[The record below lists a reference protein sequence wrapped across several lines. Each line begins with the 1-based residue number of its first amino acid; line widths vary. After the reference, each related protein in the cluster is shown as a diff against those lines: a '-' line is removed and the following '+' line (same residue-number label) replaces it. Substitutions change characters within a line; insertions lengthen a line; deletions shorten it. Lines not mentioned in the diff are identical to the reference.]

1 VRVGVFGGTFNPVHL
16 GHLRAAEEVRE
27 ALSLER
33 VLFVPA
39 RVPPHKGG
47 EPVAPADVRL
57 ELVTRAVGGN
67 PGFGV
72 SDLELRREGP
82 SYSVDTL
89 TELQEGAA
97 GEGELWFLMGADAYR
112 EVHTWHRY
120 AELFR
125 LANVAVMRRP
135 PGAGPLVAPR
145 GLAGDFAATGEGLRH
160 RSGRHVRLVDITL
173 LDISST
179 QVRRA
184 LARGCSIRY
193 LVPEAIRPTL
203 EALVRDNAHWFAG
216 SRG

>member
-1 VRVGVFGGTFNPVHL
+1 MKVGVFGGTFNPVHL

-27 ALSLER
+27 ALCLDR

-47 EPVAPADVRL
+47 EPVAPAEVRL
-57 ELVTRAVGGN
+57 ELVARAVEGN

-89 TELQEGAA
+89 KQLDDAA
-97 GEGELWFLMGADAYR
+97 AQGGDIWFLMGADAYR

-145 GLAGDFAATGEGLRH
+145 GLADEFSPTAAGLRH
-160 RSGRHVRLVDITL
+160 RSGREVRLVGITL
-173 LDISST
+173 LDVSST
-179 QVRRA
+179 QIRRA
-184 LARGCSIRY
+184 LAQGFSIRY
-193 LVPEAIRPTL
+193 LVPEAVRPRL
-203 EALVRDNAHWFAG
+203 EDLARENAHWFTG

>member
-1 VRVGVFGGTFNPVHL
+1 MFGGTFNPVHL

-27 ALSLER
+27 ALSLDR

-47 EPVAPADVRL
+47 EPVAPAEVRL
-57 ELVTRAVGGN
+57 ELVARAVEGN

-72 SDLELRREGP
+72 SDAELRREGP

-89 TELQEGAA
+89 AQMGGAA
-97 GEGELWFLMGADAYR
+97 GPGGELWFLMGADAYR

-120 AELFR
+120 EDLFG

-135 PGAGPLVAPR
+135 PEDGPLPPPLGMAERFRPS
-145 GLAGDFAATGEGLRH
+145 AGGFRH
-160 RSGRHVRLVDITL
+160 GSGREVRFVDITL
-173 LDISST
+173 LDVSST

-184 LARGCSIRY
+184 LARGRSVRY
-193 LVPEAIRPTL
+193 LVPEAIRPSL
-203 EALVRDNAHWFAG
+203 EALVRDNPHWFAE